1 MVFQTDAKGNW
12 TFLSPGWEEL
22 TGHPIDLALNKYGL
36 DYVHPDDREHVQ
48 ARVRRLL
55 TGESE
60 FCRHE
65 VRYRR
70 RNGESGWV
78 EVFVRLRFNADGSV
92 AGAVGTMNDISER
105 KAAEDMLRLAASVF
119 ANAGEGIIV
128 TSAHGDIVDVNATFK
143 KITGYSREEV
153 LGKNPRFLSSGQQSK
168 AFYEEMWQSLK
179 SQGCW
184 SGEVWNR
191 RKAGECYVERLTI
204 TGIRDEDGVL
214 THYVG
219 LFSDITSQKI
229 QAEHLEHIAHYDPLT
244 GLPNRRLLA
253 DRLQQSMLRARRND
267 SSVAVAYL
275 DLDGFKA
282 VNDQHGHKC
291 GDELLV
297 AIARKI
303 QNMVRESDTVCRL
316 GGDEFVIVFDNI
328 KSFQDCQP
336 LIVRLLGAVSE
347 PIIIGG
353 QTLHVTG
360 SVGISLYP
368 QNEDID
374 ADQLMRQ
381 ADQAM
386 YKAKMAG
393 KDRFCLF
400 DSLDYRNAVDRIEE
414 LETIRRAMANQEF
427 ALHYQPIIELRSGAL
442 NSVEAL
448 VRWNHPTRGC
458 LSPAEF
464 LPALE
469 GHPLMLALENWI
481 LEEAAHQHERWLD
494 AGLDVAVSVNL
505 SAAQLHRKDFV
516 SFLQALLAK
525 HPQIKPRRLKL
536 EVLETS
542 ALNDLDHVSSLMAA
556 CGDLGVSFSLDDFG
570 TGYSSLRYLKQLPAK
585 RIKIDQGFVRDMLE
599 DPDDLSILEGV
610 IGMAAAFKREV
621 IAEGVETIQHAHM
634 LIQLGCTMAQGYGIA
649 RPMPAEAL
657 IPWAAEWRLP
667 QELTNCR
674 ALERGDTLLL
684 KALVEN
690 RAWYAKL
697 LAHVQD
703 RSKRCPGAQLTG
715 LAVLESWLA
724 LCNQRH
730 ARCAELVREVCQWRA
745 QLGELIDRVIDQQSC
760 RATDDIAVL
769 HEFEQA
775 NSAYASA
782 LACLINA

>member
-1 MVFQTDAKGNW
+1 
-12 TFLSPGWEEL
+12 
-22 TGHPIDLALNKYGL
+22 
-36 DYVHPDDREHVQ
+36 
-48 ARVRRLL
+48 
-55 TGESE
+55 
-60 FCRHE
+60 
-65 VRYRR
+65 
-70 RNGESGWV
+70 
-78 EVFVRLRFNADGSV
+78 
-92 AGAVGTMNDISER
+92 
-105 KAAEDMLRLAASVF
+105 
-119 ANAGEGIIV
+119 
-128 TSAHGDIVDVNATFK
+128 
-143 KITGYSREEV
+143 
-153 LGKNPRFLSSGQQSK
+153 
-168 AFYEEMWQSLK
+168 
-179 SQGCW
+179 
-184 SGEVWNR
+184 
-191 RKAGECYVERLTI
+191 
-204 TGIRDEDGVL
+204 
-214 THYVG
+214 
-219 LFSDITSQKI
+219 
-229 QAEHLEHIAHYDPLT
+229 
-244 GLPNRRLLA
+244 
-253 DRLQQSMLRARRND
+253 
-267 SSVAVAYL
+267 
-275 DLDGFKA
+275 
-282 VNDQHGHKC
+282 
-291 GDELLV
+291 
-297 AIARKI
+297 
-303 QNMVRESDTVCRL
+303 
-316 GGDEFVIVFDNI
+316 
-328 KSFQDCQP
+328 
-336 LIVRLLGAVSE
+336 
-347 PIIIGG
+347 
-353 QTLHVTG
+353 
-360 SVGISLYP
+360 
-368 QNEDID
+368 
-374 ADQLMRQ
+374 
-381 ADQAM
+381 M

-448 VRWNHPTRGC
+448 VRWNHPARGC

-525 HPQIKPRRLKL
+525 HPRIKPRRLKL

-542 ALNDLDHVSSLMAA
+542 ALNDLDHVSNLMAA

-674 ALERGDTLLL
+674 TLERDDTLLL

-703 RSKRCPGAQLTG
+703 RSKRCPGTQLTG
-715 LAVLESWLA
+715 LAVLDNWLA
-724 LCNQRH
+724 LCNQ
-730 ARCAELVREVCQWRA
+730 
-745 QLGELIDRVIDQQSC
+745 
-760 RATDDIAVL
+760 
-769 HEFEQA
+769 
-775 NSAYASA
+775 
-782 LACLINA
+782 